1 LRLLPARDPPAAA
14 RRAREEGSVMQS
26 FPLFLSLQGRR
37 ALVVGG
43 TDHAARKVELL
54 LSAGTQVSLIAETVT
69 GEIAQLIADARICWA
84 GRTFDEADLAGVAL
98 VIVATEDEALQARV
112 SQLAQAQCVPV
123 NVVDRPALSSF
134 IMPAIVDRGP
144 ITIAISTG
152 GLAPALARK
161 LRAEIERA
169 LPAAIGR
176 LARFAEIFRGQ
187 VRRTLGEPRARRLFW
202 DRVFDGR
209 VGELALAGDEIA
221 ARRELIRLLDS
232 ARGDTAPAQGMVHLV
247 GAGPGD
253 PDLLTL
259 KAHRLLQRAD
269 VVVHDRLVSPEV
281 LAVARRDAERLFVGK
296 RRGHHAMP
304 QEEINA
310 RLVALARAGRSVVR
324 LKGGDPFVFGRGGEE
339 VEALVAAGVAV
350 EVVPGITAALGC
362 AASAGIPLTHRDHA
376 QACVF
381 VTGHTKDTEAALD
394 WPMLARPRQTV
405 VIYMG
410 IARLPSIARQLM
422 EHGMPPTTPVALI
435 ENGTMDHERRV
446 VSTLATVERQAMR
459 AKLSGPALCVLGEV
473 VGLALVKDRDFC
485 LASPAHLC

>member
-1 LRLLPARDPPAAA
+1 M
-14 RRAREEGSVMQS
+14 MQS

-54 LSAGTQVSLIAETVT
+54 LMAGAQVSLVARTVT

-84 GRTFDEADLAGVAL
+84 GRTFDEGDLAGVAL
-98 VIVATEDEALQARV
+98 VIVATADEALQARV
-112 SQLAQAQCVPV
+112 SQLTQARGVPV

-152 GLAPALARK
+152 GVAPALARK

-169 LPAAIGR
+169 LPAALGR
-176 LARFAEIFRGQ
+176 LARFAEIFRAQ

-202 DRVFDGR
+202 DRVFDGP

-232 ARGDTAPAQGMVHLV
+232 ARGDTTPAQGMVHLV

-269 VVVHDRLVSPEV
+269 VVVYDRLVSPEV
-281 LAVARRDAERLFVGK
+281 LAVARRDAERIAVGK
-296 RRGHHAMP
+296 RRGSPGVA

-310 RLVALARAGRSVVR
+310 RLVALARSGRSVVR

-339 VEALVAAGVAV
+339 VEALVQAGIAV

-381 VTGHTKDTEAALD
+381 VTGHTRDAEAALD
-394 WPMLARPRQTV
+394 WTMLARPRQTV

-410 IARLPSIARQLM
+410 AEGLPIIARQLVQ
-422 EHGMPPTTPVALI
+422 HGMPLDTPVALI
-435 ENGTMDHERRV
+435 ENGTTERERRV
-446 VSTLATVERQAMR
+446 VGTLATIERQAAR
-459 AKLSGPALCVLGEV
+459 ARLQGPTLCVLGEV
-473 VGLALVKDRDFC
+473 VGLALVRDREFR
-485 LASPAHLC
+485 LETRIGF

>member
-1 LRLLPARDPPAAA
+1 
-14 RRAREEGSVMQS
+14 MQN

-37 ALVVGG
+37 TLVVGG

-54 LSAGTQVSLIAETVT
+54 LNAGAQVSLIAETVT

-84 GRTFDEADLAGVAL
+84 GRTFDEADLVGVAL
-98 VIVATEDEALQARV
+98 VIVATEDEALQTRV
-112 SQLAQAQCVPV
+112 SQCAQAQCVPV

-232 ARGDTAPAQGMVHLV
+232 ARSDSAPAQGMVHLV

-269 VVVHDRLVSPEV
+269 VVVYDRLVSSEV
-281 LAVARRDAERLFVGK
+281 LAAARRDAERLFVGK

-310 RLVALARAGRSVVR
+310 RLVELARAGKSVVR

-410 IARLPSIARQLM
+410 IEGLPSIARQLLQ
-422 EHGMPPTTPVALI
+422 HGMPATTPVALI
-435 ENGTMDHERRV
+435 ENGTSERERRV
-446 VSTLATVERQAMR
+446 VGTLATIERQAAR
-459 AKLSGPALCVLGEV
+459 AQLHGPTLCVLGEV
-473 VGLALVKDRDFC
+473 VALALVKDRDFR
-485 LASPAHLC
+485 LASPARF